1 MTRALPAGPAR
12 ALRGEGLLG
21 LWQRLLHH
29 GRRKGLPHSEGNRV
43 RLLRSGAE
51 ILAACHAL
59 IEGAQARIE
68 FEIYLWKNDSTGAAL
83 LAALQAAQ
91 ARGVEVRG
99 VVDHVGSWGAIQVI
113 RRAGLD
119 LQVYHPIGRRL
130 PWSDWHRR
138 NHRKL
143 LIADG
148 ARAITGSANW
158 SDEYN
163 SAVNPA
169 FYRDLGLVLEGPVVP
184 ALEADFAASW
194 RRAGGTPLG
203 PSPRAAKAAPEPG
216 WRTGV
221 DIQIVSSLKGGGR
234 ALRRHLL
241 VALGQLRKR
250 GILASAYFIPGPTLL
265 RALVRV
271 LRRGVGLTLIM
282 PGVTDHP
289 VAQAASRAV
298 YGRLLR
304 SGAALWEHRERMF
317 HVKAAVLDDDLVIMG
332 SANLDS
338 RSFRH
343 NLELN
348 LVLRSESLAEDVR
361 TVLEAD
367 LAASKPIT
375 QVEWASRP
383 VWLRA
388 LNRFAYS
395 WWWWL

>member
-1 MTRALPAGPAR
+1 MPTT
-12 ALRGEGLLG
+12 
-21 LWQRLLHH
+21 
-29 GRRKGLPHSEGNRV
+29 EGNRV

-51 ILAACHAL
+51 TLAACREL
-59 IEGAQARIE
+59 IEGAHASIA
-68 FEIYLWKNDSTGAAL
+68 FEIYLWRNDTTGRAL
-83 LAALQAAQ
+83 LAALQAARD
-91 ARGVEVRG
+91 RGVQVRG
-99 VVDHVGSWGAIQVI
+99 VVDQVGSWNAIQTI
-113 RRAGLD
+113 LRAGLD
-119 LQVYHPIGRRL
+119 LRVYHPISRRL

-143 LIADG
+143 LIVDG
-148 ARAITGSANW
+148 VRAVTGSANW
-158 SDEYN
+158 ADEYN
-163 SAVNPA
+163 GEVNPA

-194 RRAGGTPLG
+194 RRAGGTTP
-203 PSPRAAKAAPEPG
+203 AAPVRCGVPAPEPG
-216 WRTGV
+216 WQAGV
-221 DIQIVSSLKGGGR
+221 DIQIVSTLRGGGR

-241 VALGQLRKR
+241 LALGQLRER
-250 GILASAYFIPGPTLL
+250 AILASAYFIPGPPLL
-265 RALVRV
+265 RALLRV
-271 LRRGVGLTLIM
+271 LRRGVKVIFIL

-289 VAQAASRAV
+289 VVQAASRAV

-348 LVLRSESLAEDVR
+348 LVLSSRSLAGEVR
-361 TVLEAD
+361 AVLEAD
-367 LAASKPIT
+367 LAASEPVT
-375 QVEWASRP
+375 LAEWASQPAWR
-383 VWLRA
+383 RA
-388 LNRFAYS
+388 LGRLAYS